1 HAGCC
6 PMSEQPGHCAHTGGA
21 HPVRR
26 AQFRGGGGGH
36 VGGDGGHHHHEPAQH
51 GGFGPGHQRSEPLV
65 GQVQPPRGLG
75 RFHHPAR
82 GGRGS
87 HCLYSATTPPRQR
100 SAGAACRFPA
110 RGLPIRVTCAPPMGS
125 DSILLLPVRAPGA
138 RSGGTSIEPAGW
150 GRRTGAWRTASH
162 LPPRAQAE
170 RVSLTRSAVLLGV
183 LPTCTPTASR
193 ASFLA
198 CAVPEEPE
206 TMAPAWP
213 MVLPSGA
220 VKPAT

>member
-1 HAGCC
+1 HHA
-6 PMSEQPGHCAHTGGA
+6 AGGA
-21 HPVRR
+21 
-26 AQFRGGGGGH
+26 
-36 VGGDGGHHHHEPAQH
+36 
-51 GGFGPGHQRSEPLV
+51 
-65 GQVQPPRGLG
+65 
-75 RFHHPAR
+75 
-82 GGRGS
+82 RGS
-87 HCLYSATTPPRQR
+87 HGLYRATTPPRQR

-183 LPTCTPTASR
+183 LPTFTPTASR
-193 ASFLA
+193 DSCFA
-198 CAVPEEPE
+198 CAVPAWQETWEE
-206 TMAPAWP
+206 
-213 MVLPSGA
+213 A
-220 VKPAT
+220 VHLV